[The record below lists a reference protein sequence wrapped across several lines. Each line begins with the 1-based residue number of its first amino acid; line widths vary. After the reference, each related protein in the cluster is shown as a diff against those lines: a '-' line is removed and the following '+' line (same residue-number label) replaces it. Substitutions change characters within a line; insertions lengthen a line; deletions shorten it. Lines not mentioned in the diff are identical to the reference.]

1 MGVNSA
7 PVMIA
12 SMTLSVAVTP
22 TAFQMVTVVLMYLQ
36 HPTALVHYYYAAKLW
51 MYGFFTLFSK
61 QVSVNMVQFVWLV
74 G

>member
-12 SMTLSVAVTP
+12 SMTLSVAVTL
-22 TAFQMVTVVLMYLQ
+22 TAFQMVTAVLMFLQ

-51 MYGFFTLFSK
+51 ISGIFTLFSK